1 MASYNLSID
10 YQAIRDCAN
19 DMEDVNKKLRE
30 KLESISNEMKAV
42 NTEDVYF
49 STDAQDCLE
58 KFNAMATKRIPQ
70 FYDVIEGYVKFLNTA
85 VETYESTNKT
95 LQSNVES
102 NIDAFV

>member
-1 MASYNLSID
+1 MANLSID
-10 YQAIRDCAN
+10 YNALTQCATS
-19 DMEDVNKKLRE
+19 MKDVNNKLRE
-30 KLESISNEMKAV
+30 KLETISTEMKSV

-70 FYDVIEGYVKFLNTA
+70 FESVINEYIDFLNHA
-85 VETYESTNKT
+85 VEKYKETNT
-95 LQSNVES
+95 ALTQNVES